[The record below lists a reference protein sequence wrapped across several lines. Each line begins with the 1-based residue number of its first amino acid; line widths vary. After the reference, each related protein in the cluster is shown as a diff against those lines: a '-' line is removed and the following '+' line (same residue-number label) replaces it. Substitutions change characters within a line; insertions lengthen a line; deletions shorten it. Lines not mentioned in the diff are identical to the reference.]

1 LEEIGLPTLS
11 PEQKENLCNLAEN
24 AARKYITSK
33 IPLQKLA
40 TLNITVEV
48 EGEKPITVNID
59 VELSLN
65 PNTEY
70 PNLEQLANE
79 ATHRAQEAA
88 RTYLKEITCKSK
100 K

>member
-1 LEEIGLPTLS
+1 MEEIGLPELS
-11 PEQKENLCNLAEN
+11 PEQKEDLCNLAEN
-24 AARKYITSK
+24 AARKYVTSK

-59 VELSLN
+59 VELSLT
-65 PNTEY
+65 PNTKY
-70 PNLEQLANE
+70 PDLEQLAKE
-79 ATHRAQEAA
+79 ATHQAQETA
-88 RTYLKEITCKSK
+88 RTYLKEISCKSK